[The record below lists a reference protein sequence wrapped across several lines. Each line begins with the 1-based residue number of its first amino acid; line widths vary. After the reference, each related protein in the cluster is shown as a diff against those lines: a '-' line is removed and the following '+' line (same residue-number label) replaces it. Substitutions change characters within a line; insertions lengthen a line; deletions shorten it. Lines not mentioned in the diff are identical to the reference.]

1 MLSSNSFFMLPS
13 SYTLAD
19 IFIIEALTHLHVG
32 SGKTGGAIDLPVQ
45 RDENGYPCIYASS
58 LKGALKTSLLH
69 GAIKMGHTK
78 DVALDLVRALLGSEP
93 GDEESFQSSVA
104 ILDAYLLA
112 MPARSLKGVYAYV
125 TTPTLLRKF
134 KQYLDLYSAIQIGT
148 SKDASASS
156 SQNVTSNSQSPL
168 SQISHTLETLIEE
181 ADNLSENQYLC
192 LQYNNLCEKVQI
204 QNLDNK
210 IVLVEDMVLDPYQSR
225 KNPDDNNLKSFYHN
239 LSITEKPIIVL
250 NDTTGKE
257 VIDRSILVLAHVSL
271 NENKTVDN
279 GPWTTE
285 YIPSKTRFLSMALY
299 KKPQISKAM
308 LEKYLQNNNQ
318 NKNSNLIEKT
328 YTDVLQK
335 LFPNIKV
342 TANYAEVTKKA
353 FQSLIEEL
361 QNYIIIGGRE
371 TVGKGI
377 VKLNFT
383 NYRGEAQ

>member
-1 MLSSNSFFMLPS
+1 MLSSNSFFRSPS

-58 LKGALKTSLLH
+58 LKGALKTSLLY
-69 GAIKMGHTK
+69 GAIKMGHSK
-78 DVALDLVRALLGSEP
+78 DEALDLVRALLGSEP

-134 KQYLDLYSAIQIGT
+134 KQYLDLYSAIHFGT
-148 SKDASASS
+148 SKDASASP
-156 SQNVTSNSQSPL
+156 SQNVASNSQPPL
-168 SQISHTLETLIEE
+168 SQISDTLETLIEE
-181 ADNLSENQYLC
+181 ADNLSENQYMC
-192 LQYNNLCEKVQI
+192 LQYNNHNNLCEKVQI
-204 QNLDNK
+204 QDMNNK
-210 IVLVEDMVLDPYQSR
+210 IVLVEDMVLDPYQS
-225 KNPDDNNLKSFYHN
+225 KTNLDANNLKNLYDN
-239 LSITEKPIIVL
+239 LSITEKPLIVL

-271 NENKTVDN
+271 DENKTVDN

-308 LEKYLQNNNQ
+308 LKKYSSQS
-318 NKNSNLIEKT
+318 SNLTEET
-328 YTDVLQK
+328 YKEVLQK
-335 LFPNIKV
+335 LLPNIQE
-342 TANYAEVTKKA
+342 TANYAEMTKNT

-377 VKLNFT
+377 VRLNFT
-383 NYRGEAQ
+383 KYGGEAQ

>member
-1 MLSSNSFFMLPS
+1 
-13 SYTLAD
+13 
-19 IFIIEALTHLHVG
+19 
-32 SGKTGGAIDLPVQ
+32 
-45 RDENGYPCIYASS
+45 
-58 LKGALKTSLLH
+58 
-69 GAIKMGHTK
+69 
-78 DVALDLVRALLGSEP
+78 
-93 GDEESFQSSVA
+93 VA

-125 TTPTLLRKF
+125 TTPILLRKF
-134 KQYLDLYSAIQIGT
+134 KQYLDLYSAIHFGT
-148 SKDASASS
+148 SKDASTSP
-156 SQNVTSNSQSPL
+156 SQNVASNSQPSL
-168 SQISHTLETLIEE
+168 SQISGTLETLIEE

-192 LQYNNLCEKVQI
+192 LRYNNLCEKVQI

-210 IVLVEDMVLDPYQSR
+210 IVLVEDMVLDPYQSK
-225 KNPDDNNLKSFYHN
+225 KNLDANNLKSFYHN

-271 NENKTVDN
+271 DENKTVDN

-308 LEKYLQNNNQ
+308 LEKYLQN
-318 NKNSNLIEKT
+318 SNLTEET
-328 YTDVLQK
+328 YKEVLQK
-335 LFPNIKV
+335 LLLNIREQEK
-342 TANYAEVTKKA
+342 ANYAEVTKKA
-353 FQSLIEEL
+353 FQSLIEKL

-383 NYRGEAQ
+383 KYGGEAQ

>member
-1 MLSSNSFFMLPS
+1 MVSSNSFFRLPS

-69 GAIKMGHTK
+69 GAMKMGHSK
-78 DVALDLVRALLGSEP
+78 DKALDIVRALLGSEP

-134 KQYLDLYSAIQIGT
+134 KQYLDLYSAIHFGT
-148 SKDASASS
+148 SKDASASP
-156 SQNVTSNSQSPL
+156 SQKVTSNSQSPL
-168 SQISHTLETLIEE
+168 SQISDTLKTLIEE

-192 LQYNNLCEKVQI
+192 LQYKNLCEKVQI

-210 IVLVEDMVLDPYQSR
+210 IVLVEDMVLDPYQSK
-225 KNPDDNNLKSFYHN
+225 KNLSEDNLANLYNN
-239 LSITEKPIIVL
+239 LSITEKPLIVL

-299 KKPQISKAM
+299 KNPQISKAM
-308 LEKYLQNNNQ
+308 FEKYLQNGN
-318 NKNSNLIEKT
+318 ITEET
-328 YTDVLQK
+328 YKEVLQK
-335 LFPNIKV
+335 LLPNIKV
-342 TANYAEVTKKA
+342 TANYAEVTKNA
-353 FQSLIEEL
+353 FQNLIEGL

>member
-1 MLSSNSFFMLPS
+1 MLSSNSFFRLPS

-69 GAIKMGHTK
+69 GAIKMGHSK
-78 DVALDLVRALLGSEP
+78 DEALDLVRALLGSEP

-134 KQYLDLYSAIQIGT
+134 KQYLDLYSAIHFGT
-148 SKDASASS
+148 SKDASASP
-156 SQNVTSNSQSPL
+156 SQNVASNSQSPL
-168 SQISHTLETLIEE
+168 SQISDTLETLIEE

-204 QNLDNK
+204 QVQDMNNK
-210 IVLVEDMVLDPYQSR
+210 IVLVEDMVLDPYQSK
-225 KNPDDNNLKSFYHN
+225 KNLDANNLKSLYNN
-239 LSITEKPIIVL
+239 LSITEKPLIVL

-271 NENKTVDN
+271 DENKTVDN

-308 LEKYLQNNNQ
+308 LKKYSQ
-318 NKNSNLIEKT
+318 NSNLTEET
-328 YTDVLQK
+328 YKEVLQK
-335 LFPNIKV
+335 LFPNNQK

-353 FQSLIEEL
+353 FQSLIEKL

-383 NYRGEAQ
+383 NYRGEAK

>member
-1 MLSSNSFFMLPS
+1 MSSSNSFFRLPS

-69 GAIKMGHTK
+69 GAMKMGHSK
-78 DVALDLVRALLGSEP
+78 DKALDLVRALLGSEP

-134 KQYLDLYSAIQIGT
+134 KQYLDLYSAIHFGT
-148 SKDASASS
+148 SKDASASP
-156 SQNVTSNSQSPL
+156 SQNVTSNSQPPL
-168 SQISHTLETLIEE
+168 SQISDTLETLIEE
-181 ADNLSENQYLC
+181 ADNLSENQYMC
-192 LQYNNLCEKVQI
+192 LQYNNHNNLCEKIQI
-204 QNLDNK
+204 QDMNNK
-210 IVLVEDMVLDPYQSR
+210 IVLVEDMVLDPYQS
-225 KNPDDNNLKSFYHN
+225 KTNLDANNLKNLYDN
-239 LSITEKPIIVL
+239 LSITEKPLIVL

-271 NENKTVDN
+271 DENKTVDN

-308 LEKYLQNNNQ
+308 LKKYSQS
-318 NKNSNLIEKT
+318 SNLTEET
-328 YTDVLQK
+328 YKEVLQK
-335 LFPNIKV
+335 LLPNIQE
-342 TANYAEVTKKA
+342 TANYAEMTKNT

-377 VKLNFT
+377 VRLNFT
-383 NYRGEAQ
+383 KYGGEAQ